1 MSATTA
7 GQEFVR
13 LEVGDPAPWF
23 HQRSPTNPNY
33 AFDTAAGRYIV
44 LCFFGSAAHPL
55 GRAALEAV
63 VANRRHFDDHNI
75 CFFGV
80 SLDAADEAQG
90 RVRDSLPGLR
100 FFWDFDGAISRRYG
114 AVPRDAPAGRG
125 RNGGAPVLARARPD
139 HAYHWRFPVRLRRK
153 RP

>member
-44 LCFFGSAAHPL
+44 LCFFGSAAIRS
-55 GRAALEAV
+55 GV
-63 VANRRHFDDHNI
+63 RR
-75 CFFGV
+75 
-80 SLDAADEAQG
+80 S
-90 RVRDSLPGLR
+90 RPSSRT
-100 FFWDFDGAISRRYG
+100 GAISTTQH
-114 AVPRDAPAGRG
+114 
-125 RNGGAPVLARARPD
+125 LL
-139 HAYHWRFPVRLRRK
+139 LRRE
-153 RP
+153 P